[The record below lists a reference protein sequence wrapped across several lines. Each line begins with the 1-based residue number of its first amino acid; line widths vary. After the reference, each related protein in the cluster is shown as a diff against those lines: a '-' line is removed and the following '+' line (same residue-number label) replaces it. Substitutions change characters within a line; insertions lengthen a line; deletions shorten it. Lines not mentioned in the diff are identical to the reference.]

1 MASGN
6 EKDRDGAV
14 MEEEQLEVVEYELQ
28 RSRIIEEND
37 KGLAA
42 ARATR
47 ASMQKDMEANQA
59 LKRKERYVASIRIIF
74 YLKEANVAFRTN
86 VTC

>member
-59 LKRKERYVASIRIIF
+59 QKRKERDYS
-74 YLKEANVAFRTN
+74 
-86 VTC
+86 